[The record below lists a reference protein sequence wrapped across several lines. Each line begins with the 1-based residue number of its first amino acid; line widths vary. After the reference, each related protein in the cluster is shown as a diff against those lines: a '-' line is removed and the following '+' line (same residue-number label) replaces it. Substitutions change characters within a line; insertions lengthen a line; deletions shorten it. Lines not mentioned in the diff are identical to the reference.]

1 MFAKTGLF
9 FCTFIFTYRD
19 TFVFAYI
26 FPIAVMIMIF
36 QDTKVIKLSAA
47 LAVIANLIFF
57 ISFQFRYPGH
67 TSNQVVIVEMALVI
81 VAAVTSVFIIMM
93 QQKHSDES
101 TQEIELLMAER
112 GK

>member
-36 QDTKVIKLSAA
+36 QDQKVIKLSAV
-47 LAVIANLIFF
+47 LAILTNLVFF
-57 ISFQFRYPGH
+57 VSFQFRFPGH
-67 TSNQVVIVEMALVI
+67 TSNQVVIVEMILVI

-93 QQKHSDES
+93 QQKHADEN
-101 TQEIELLMAER
+101 T
-112 GK
+112 